1 MNVLEKR
8 VENQVQF
15 WSLLGPFLIL
25 LSIAVLL
32 FKVSSHW
39 YFPLS
44 ALIGIPLCVKWKI
57 KGMAAALGCLLSFS
71 VVGYLSIDL
80 DEQFWHVGMALA
92 MAFSFIVLTLSLE
105 EVEGLV
111 DKLQLESQSR
121 LDNFLRLEEKLKT
134 MEHTWFVE
142 KESIQGQVI
151 SLTNDLTQIQD
162 ERQTFYKL
170 ALLSKDELSHF
181 KSEHD
186 KLLQELFY
194 KKQSIAQ
201 LNEKLH
207 DSEMHLQEYINT
219 DSASTISKLKQNV
232 SNLEEEKELIDS
244 QFQELK
250 KDHEHLLEVFY
261 KSQQN
266 EKEYSKQCEDS
277 QKEIERHQILIK
289 NFHDQ
294 YQCLENEKNDIQSH
308 LISVQTQLER
318 TTFLIQQ
325 NESFIQIQ
333 THKIQQLEQLLEQRE
348 NEIQLHAE
356 TKISLQNQLVGE
368 EILKKHGEDL
378 KYKLEQLQ
386 TQHDQEKGILEQQHL
401 VQQNQLRGQLNQLM
415 QEIDDLNSQTLNYQA
430 QGEKIQKIQVQLQL
444 SQELNQ
450 ELEQDLEELRK
461 KLLNYKQELDETNQ
475 HLIEIDL
482 LKQSKL
488 GLEQE
493 LGLITE
499 QLKQSQQEVDQL
511 KTVENQLILMTEN
524 NQLLEKTVDQLKK
537 EFLELQEKTSSFQL
551 SEQHKNFTEIQF
563 RKMEGLYLQLRKQ
576 FQEKSMVLDKTRQE
590 LFLTQE
596 KMTSLYKSIEEEQ
609 IFDFSENERFLQ
621 KDLHILS
628 VEYEKVI
635 SDYRV
640 EIDEMSDLISILLKQ
655 C

>member
-162 ERQTFYKL
+162 EKQTFYKL

-207 DSEMHLQEYINT
+207 DSETHLQEYINT
-219 DSASTISKLKQNV
+219 DSTSTISKLKQNI

-250 KDHEHLLEVFY
+250 KDHERLLEVFY

-266 EKEYSKQCEDS
+266 EKEYLKQCEDS
-277 QKEIERHQILIK
+277 QKEIESHQISIK

-294 YQCLENEKNDIQSH
+294 YQCLENEKNNIQSH
-308 LISVQTQLER
+308 LLSVQTQLEQ

-325 NESFIQIQ
+325 NESFIQVQ

-356 TKISLQNQLVGE
+356 TKFSLQNQLVGE
-368 EILKKHGEDL
+368 EILKKHCEDL

-386 TQHDQEKGILEQQHL
+386 TQHDQEKDILEQQHL

-415 QEIDDLNSQTLNYQA
+415 QEIDDSNSQILNYQS
-430 QGEKIQKIQVQLQL
+430 QDEKIKKIQVQLQL

-461 KLLNYKQELDETNQ
+461 KLLTYKQELDETNQ

-493 LGLITE
+493 LDLMIE
-499 QLKQSQQEVDQL
+499 QLKQSQQEIDQL
-511 KTVENQLILMTEN
+511 KTVEKQLILMTEN

-551 SEQHKNFTEIQF
+551 TEQHKNFTEIQF

-609 IFDFSENERFLQ
+609 IFDFSENEKFLQ
-621 KDLHILS
+621 KDLYILS
-628 VEYEKVI
+628 VEYEKII
-635 SDYRV
+635 SDYKV

>member
-1 MNVLEKR
+1 
-8 VENQVQF
+8 
-15 WSLLGPFLIL
+15 
-25 LSIAVLL
+25 
-32 FKVSSHW
+32 
-39 YFPLS
+39 
-44 ALIGIPLCVKWKI
+44 
-57 KGMAAALGCLLSFS
+57 MAAALGCLLSFS

-162 ERQTFYKL
+162 EKQTFYKL

-219 DSASTISKLKQNV
+219 DSASTISKLKQNI

-266 EKEYSKQCEDS
+266 EKEYLKQCEDS
-277 QKEIERHQILIK
+277 QKEIESHQILIK

-348 NEIQLHAE
+348 TEIQLHAE

-386 TQHDQEKGILEQQHL
+386 TQHDQEKDTLEQQHL
-401 VQQNQLRGQLNQLM
+401 FQQNQLRGQLNQLM

-461 KLLNYKQELDETNQ
+461 KLLTYKQELDESNQ

-628 VEYEKVI
+628 VEYEKAI
-635 SDYRV
+635 SDYKD

>member
-142 KESIQGQVI
+142 KESIQGQII

-162 ERQTFYKL
+162 EKQTFYKL

-219 DSASTISKLKQNV
+219 DSASTISKLKQNI

-250 KDHEHLLEVFY
+250 KDHERLLEVLY

-266 EKEYSKQCEDS
+266 EKEYLKQCEDS
-277 QKEIERHQILIK
+277 QKEIESHQILIK

-348 NEIQLHAE
+348 TEIQLHAE

-386 TQHDQEKGILEQQHL
+386 TQHDQEKDILEQQHL

-450 ELEQDLEELRK
+450 ELEQDLEELRE
-461 KLLNYKQELDETNQ
+461 KLLTYKQELDETNQ

-551 SEQHKNFTEIQF
+551 SEQHKKFTEIQF

-635 SDYRV
+635 SDYKV